1 MHPVLDP
8 TSPDP
13 AASGDSADATYQP
26 TSPWWLSGTPLEAE
40 HHRLMRRRPVP
51 IPWEATGA
59 SHLTAPERARLAAT
73 WTRRAQAEY
82 LAVSTFSVL
91 AMDLVAAMAPAD
103 VLSLCLRSGIDEVRH
118 AELCLRMIEIYGGK
132 RVLPPPG
139 MSALPDDPARPR
151 LHQAL
156 ANTML
161 VSCVSETYATT
172 VLSATRDLTTDPT
185 AHAVLT
191 AIYSDEVM
199 HARLGWSYLRHA
211 LDRGGQAAI
220 DAAAAMVP
228 TALRGVANVV
238 ERERPEGAV
247 TDAVRGHGLMTPEEE
262 RVIFSTCV
270 REVLVPGFTAL
281 GIPVGTALDD
291 YGAEWAARAQTPG
304 APLRPATAAPTG
316 AAQA

>member
-1 MHPVLDP
+1 MSDE
-8 TSPDP
+8 
-13 AASGDSADATYQP
+13 DAGHESDETYQP
-26 TSPWWLSGTPLEAE
+26 TSPWWLSGTPLESE
-40 HHRLMRRRPVP
+40 HHRLMRRRPAP
-51 IPWEATGA
+51 IPWSDT
-59 SHLTAPERARLAAT
+59 TAAALAPAERARLAGT
-73 WTRRAQAEY
+73 WMRRSQAEY

-103 VLSLCLRSGIDEVRH
+103 VLSLCLRAGIDEVRH
-118 AELCLRMIEIYGGK
+118 AELCIRMAEIYSGQ
-132 RVLPPPG
+132 RQLPPPG
-139 MSALPDDPARPR
+139 MSSLPDDPKRPR

-191 AIYSDEVM
+191 SIYSDEVM

-211 LDRGGQAAI
+211 IDRGGQGAI
-220 DAAAAMVP
+220 DAAAKMVP
-228 TALRGVANVV
+228 IALRGVANVV

-262 RVIFSTCV
+262 REIFSACV
-270 REVLVPGFTAL
+270 KDVLVPGFEAL
-281 GIPVGTALDD
+281 GIDCGTAVAD
-291 YGAEWAARAQTPG
+291 YGAEWAAKPHPAMPAPVMTIGAQPG
-304 APLRPATAAPTG
+304 VA
-316 AAQA
+316 